1 MKKFEKLIFNVNGK
15 LNYLLHIKTLQQ
27 TLNNVLKVTKVKKKK
42 LLKYSRAN
50 AKENLKILLE
60 AYEQCY
66 FWKMMKNE
74 SKHSD
79 IKLAAADK
87 TTI

>member
-1 MKKFEKLIFNVNGK
+1 MQN
-15 LNYLLHIKTLQQ
+15 
-27 TLNNVLKVTKVKKKK
+27 
-42 LLKYSRAN
+42 
-50 AKENLKILLE
+50 ENLKILLE

-87 TTI
+87 TTIQK